1 MSCRTSDTS
10 YDNCARSLIIR
21 ARLRLRGAPRV
32 LAGVG
37 ATLPRLG
44 RGGGGVSA
52 HGAALCAFQGGGGAA
67 DASPRP
73 AGEAGAR
80 RVWSLRRRAKW

>member
-21 ARLRLRGAPRV
+21 TLLRLRGAPRV

-37 ATLPRLG
+37 ATLPRPG
-44 RGGGGVSA
+44 RGGGLCSRC
-52 HGAALCAFQGGGGAA
+52 GAVCLPGRRGSRGRQ
-67 DASPRP
+67 P